1 MNQIPD
7 KNSTKLDDLS
17 QKLYSPNTPN
27 IVNKKVKPLSTYE
40 DKVSHDWEVEAE
52 VDETDT
58 EPLPNRSKGPLFFF
72 IIALIFALASF
83 GFAWYFIVNKGG
95 AAANVNI
102 TVTGPVSVAAG
113 SEYPLEVKITNT
125 NSFALELVDLVI
137 DYPEGTKKSDVPD
150 EDIGTYREGLGA
162 IEPGQTVTR
171 TISSVLFGESQ
182 QKQVVA
188 ARAEYRIPNSN
199 AIFRKEKQVDV
210 LIESG
215 PVEFVLD
222 TLNESIAGQE
232 TTLTLHIKS
241 NTDAP
246 IVNMLVKAEFP
257 QGFSLISTQPQATS
271 DNDTWL
277 IKVLEP
283 RQSQTIKIVGVFNGE
298 SDTDRFVRF
307 TAGVA
312 DQFDNKKIS
321 NIYASSLEKVTIV
334 KPFLSADLIFK
345 DGFNIDAGD
354 VVKGSIAWQNN
365 SGGPLT
371 DVGIEMNLSGNAL
384 NKKIIV
390 ADKGFFRSI
399 DNKITWNKTT
409 NPEFAK
415 IDDGQSGIVDFEF
428 GVFNFGDYA
437 ILTKN
442 PEVNLD
448 VSLSARRPTQSGVAE
463 EIKSSVTQ
471 KIKVATQL
479 GFNAKSAY
487 YIGPFTNVGPLPPMP
502 EKSTTYTIIWTLT
515 NESNDVS
522 GTQVTGYLPPYMSWN
537 NKFSPTSDRVA
548 YDEVTRKITW
558 NPGTIPAGTGYAR
571 PSREAAFQVTLF
583 PSTNQ
588 AGETPMLIGNISY
601 GGKDI
606 STNEEINMTYG
617 GEITTRMIN
626 DPNFVTSMEKV
637 GGE

>member
-1 MNQIPD
+1 MNQFPD

-27 IVNKKVKPLSTYE
+27 IVNKKVKPLYTNE
-40 DKVSHDWEVEAE
+40 DKVSHDWEMDTEAE
-52 VDETDT
+52 ENDAE
-58 EPLPNRSKGPLFFF
+58 ELPNKSKGPWFFF
-72 IIALIFALASF
+72 AIALVFAIASF

-95 AAANVNI
+95 ATTKVDIN
-102 TVTGPVSVAAG
+102 VTGPVSVSAG
-113 SEYPLEVKITNT
+113 SQYPLEVRITNT

-137 DYPEGTKKSDVPD
+137 EYPEGTKKSDIPD
-150 EDIGTYREGLGA
+150 QDIGTYREGLGTL
-162 IEPGQTVTR
+162 EPGQTVTR
-171 TISSVLFGESQ
+171 TISAVLFGEAQ
-182 QKQVVA
+182 QKQVVS

-199 AIFRKEKQVDV
+199 AIFKKEKQVDV

-222 TLNESIAGQE
+222 TLNESIVGQE
-232 TTLTLHIKS
+232 TTLTLRIKS

-257 QGFSLISTQPQATS
+257 QGFSLVSAQPQAVS
-271 DNDTWL
+271 DDDTWL
-277 IKVLEP
+277 VKVLEP

-312 DQFDNKKIS
+312 DQFDSNKIS
-321 NIYASSLEKVTIV
+321 NIYASSLEKITIV
-334 KPFLSADLIFK
+334 KPFLSANLVFK
-345 DGFNIDAGD
+345 DGTNVDSGD
-354 VVKGSIAWQNN
+354 VVKGSVSWQNN

-371 DVGIEMNLSGNAL
+371 DVGIELVFSGNAL
-384 NKKIIV
+384 NKKVIV
-390 ADKGFFRSI
+390 ADKGFFRSV

-409 NPEFAK
+409 NPEFSK
-415 IDDGQSGIVDFEF
+415 IDDGQSGNVDFEF
-428 GVFNFGDYA
+428 GVLNFDDYA
-437 ILTKN
+437 VLTKN

-448 VSLSARRPTQSGVAE
+448 ISLSARRPSQSGVAE
-463 EIKSSVTQ
+463 EIKSSVKE
-471 KIKVATQL
+471 KIKVATEL
-479 GFNAKSAY
+479 GFSAKSVY
-487 YIGPFTNVGPLPPMP
+487 YIGPLVNSGPLPPMP
-502 EKSTTYTIIWTLT
+502 EKSTTYTIVWTLT
-515 NESNDVS
+515 NQSNDIS

-537 NKFSPTSDRVA
+537 NKFSPASDRVT

-558 NPGTIPAGTGYAR
+558 NPGTLPAGTGYTR
-571 PSREAAFQVTLF
+571 PSREVAFQVTLF

-588 AGETPMLIGNISY
+588 VGETPVLVGNITY
-601 GGKDI
+601 GGKDT
-606 STNEEINMTYG
+606 STNNDMNMTYG
-617 GEITTRMIN
+617 GEITTRMTN